1 MKNSSTIFLL
11 FFLLAANVVSWSAIF
26 GADQRTAQL
35 AFLDVGQGS
44 GVLIVGPRTSILY
57 DTGPSGRRTIA
68 ELAAILPAHRRRLD
82 LLVLSHADRDH
93 YGGAFEII
101 RRYDIGLILTNT
113 VPAHDP
119 GWQELLRLAQTEQIP
134 LIAVRAN
141 TTITTPTEA
150 ITVLNPPPGRLFVSG
165 RGQRRDFDNPNSV
178 VLRVIQKKPRATTS
192 ISALLAGDI
201 DMAVERYLAQHYQL
215 ASDYLLIAHHG
226 SRFSSAPEFLRA
238 VQPRLAV
245 IQAGQRNR
253 YGHPT
258 AEVLKR
264 IRQAGI
270 PAWRTDLAGRL
281 VVQ

>member
-1 MKNSSTIFLL
+1 MRSTSIAYLIFI
-11 FFLLAANVVSWSAIF
+11 LLAANAVSWSAIF

-44 GVLIVGPRTSILY
+44 GVLITGPRTTILY

-68 ELAAILPAHRRRLD
+68 ELAAVLPAHRRRLD

-101 RRYDIGLILTNT
+101 RRYDIGLILANT
-113 VPAHDP
+113 VPADDP
-119 GWQELLRLAQTEQIP
+119 GWQELLRLIQAEQIP
-134 LIAVRAN
+134 MITVRAN
-141 TTITTPTEA
+141 TTITTPTETIA
-150 ITVLNPPPGRLFVSG
+150 VLNPQPGRLFVSG

-178 VLRVIQKKPRATTS
+178 VLRIIQKKPRATTS
-192 ISALLAGDI
+192 VSALLAGDI
-201 DMAVERYLAQHYQL
+201 DMAVERHLTQHYQL

-238 VQPRLAV
+238 VRPRLAV

-258 AEVLKR
+258 AAVIER